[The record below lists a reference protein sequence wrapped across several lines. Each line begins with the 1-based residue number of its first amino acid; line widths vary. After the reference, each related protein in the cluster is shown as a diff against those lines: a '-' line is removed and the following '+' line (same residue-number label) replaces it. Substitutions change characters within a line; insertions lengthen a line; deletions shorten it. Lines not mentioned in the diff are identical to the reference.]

1 MMLGNLPPFNQQKSI
16 GADPDTTQE
25 DIKKLQ
31 AEIKWMKWAII
42 LLIAY
47 ILYKETKS

>member
-1 MMLGNLPPFNQQKSI
+1 MMIGNLPPLNDKKI
-16 GADPDTTQE
+16 GQETDTTAE

-31 AEIKWMKWAII
+31 AEVKWMKWAII

-47 ILYKETKS
+47 ILYKESK

>member
-1 MMLGNLPPFNQQKSI
+1 MMIGNLPPLNDKKI
-16 GADPDTTQE
+16 GQDDTNAA

-31 AEIKWMKWAII
+31 AEVKWMKWAII

-47 ILYKETKS
+47 ILYKESK

>member
-1 MMLGNLPPFNQQKSI
+1 MLGNLPPLNDKKI
-16 GADPDTTQE
+16 GQDDTTTE

-31 AEIKWMKWAII
+31 AEVKWMKWAII

-47 ILYKETKS
+47 ILYKESK

>member
-1 MMLGNLPPFNQQKSI
+1 MIGNLPPLNDKKI
-16 GADPDTTQE
+16 GQDDTTAA

-31 AEIKWMKWAII
+31 AEVKWMKWAII

-47 ILYKETKS
+47 ILYKESK